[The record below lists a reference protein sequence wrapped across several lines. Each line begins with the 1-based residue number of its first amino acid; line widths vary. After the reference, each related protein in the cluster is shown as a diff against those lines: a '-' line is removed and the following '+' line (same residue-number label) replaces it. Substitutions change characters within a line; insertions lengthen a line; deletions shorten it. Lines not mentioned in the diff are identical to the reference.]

1 MITFEPLWI
10 TMEKKKVTGYA
21 LIHKHGISRSLWHKL
36 RHDKNVNLETI
47 DRLCEILECDVADIV
62 KHIPDV
68 K

>member
-1 MITFEPLWI
+1 MITFEPLWT

-21 LIHKHGISRSLWHKL
+21 LMNDHGISHSLWYKL
-36 RHDKNVNLETI
+36 RHDKNVTLETI
-47 DRLCEILECDVADIV
+47 NRLCEILECDVADIV